1 MMTMMVMVMVVVGK
15 NVYRGVT
22 WLSRDSTG
30 SDVRLIGRGGG
41 NTKAGDAWPLYGL
54 YWPYPGL
61 NMRLHIAAEIQ
72 CISNYMD
79 IAHLRLCDFLTVG
92 VIPKHSEAKLKQ
104 HWNQPTPSSFN
115 IRRKTSITPTGRLV
129 RIGACLVPVNV
140 RTNTCSW
147 RKTCSCT
154 ILFSQY
160 IWYYET

>member
-1 MMTMMVMVMVVVGK
+1 MTMMVVVVVGK

-79 IAHLRLCDFLTVG
+79 IAYLCLCDFLALIVM
-92 VIPKHSEAKLKQ
+92 PKHKGQTKTTLK
-104 HWNQPTPSSFN
+104 PTNPPLQY
-115 IRRKTSITPTGRLV
+115 SITPTGRLV
-129 RIGACLVPVNV
+129 RTGACLVPVNV

-154 ILFSQY
+154 ILFPIY
-160 IWYYET
+160 LVLRNLND